1 MTAETCDC
9 PHMSVFFYFIGMFH
23 TKAAFTLWRDL
34 IQELKK
40 FLDSG
45 LQVIGHTSARSQ
57 IPDPRSGSGF
67 FWDLGSG
74 IWTVMGS
81 GTNLLWGVH
90 LCNYLHAGLRSCAS
104 QVKSWGS
111 ALA

>member
-1 MTAETCDC
+1 MTGETCDC

-34 IQELKK
+34 IQEFKK
-40 FLDSG
+40 FLDFG

-74 IWTVMGS
+74 
-81 GTNLLWGVH
+81 
-90 LCNYLHAGLRSCAS
+90 
-104 QVKSWGS
+104 Q
-111 ALA
+111 